1 MSGKQSYKTKTL
13 PQKKGHKPSLSLI
26 SLTNLAFL
34 TFQLAIEA
42 ITNIRTVA
50 GLRVEAKYVQMY
62 IDLLAQPHKLTLK
75 KSHFRGFIFGLSQAM
90 QFFAWVGKYLFFA
103 PNTYLS
109 F

>member
-1 MSGKQSYKTKTL
+1 M
-13 PQKKGHKPSLSLI
+13 I
-26 SLTNLAFL
+26 LTFNNLTFL

>member
-1 MSGKQSYKTKTL
+1 MFWLLTL
-13 PQKKGHKPSLSLI
+13 TH
-26 SLTNLAFL
+26 FV

-62 IDLLAQPHKLTLK
+62 IDLLAGPHKLTLK

-90 QFFAWVGKYLFFA
+90 QFFAWVGKCFVSL
-103 PNTYLS
+103 PNLYSSLKGHNHVVRGLPCGE
-109 F
+109 